1 MTHPRCKHLMGA
13 ALASLALHAFA
24 GPQALTDDELSG
36 VSGKDGVSIGVH
48 LELNAGLLDGQPT
61 DSRIVAG
68 FNVNGTKTYAV
79 VHNLAG
85 VMTLLA
91 VTLNVRH
98 SAETG
103 SDYLDIG
110 LPQFIAFRQFG
121 FRALSAQTDP
131 TAAIPATAS
140 YGQVLLNGTGT
151 MTGNV
156 YLWALP

>member
-1 MTHPRCKHLMGA
+1 MLRAFAIA
-13 ALASLALHAFA
+13 ALLAVAGTQAHAA
-24 GPQALTDDELSG
+24 PKALSDDELSG
-36 VSGKDGVSIGVH
+36 VSGQDGVSIGVH

-91 VTLNVRH
+91 VTLDVRH
-98 SAETG
+98 STELG

-110 LPQFIAFRQFG
+110 LPQFIAFKQFG
-121 FRALSAQTDP
+121 FRALTAQTDP
-131 TAAIPATAS
+131 TAPIAPTAS
-140 YGQVLLNGTGT
+140 YGQVLLNGTAT

-156 YLWALP
+156 YIWAAP